1 MSYTVQSTNTATAD
15 LVVCFF
21 VHLLYEHLF
30 TCIHTVYLVYSVLTA
45 RRVKNY

>member
-1 MSYTVQSTNTATAD
+1 MSYTVQSTITATAD

-30 TCIHTVYLVYSVLTA
+30 IHTVYLVYSVLTA